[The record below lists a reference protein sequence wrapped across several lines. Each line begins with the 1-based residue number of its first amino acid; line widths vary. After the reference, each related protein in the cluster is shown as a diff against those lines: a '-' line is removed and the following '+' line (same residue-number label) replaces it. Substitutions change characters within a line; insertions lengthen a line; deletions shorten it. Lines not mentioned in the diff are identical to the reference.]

1 MESSETEEELAIN
14 DDESLDGLFEYATQ
28 HVQQIAGILPS
39 EDLLFF
45 YGRYKQATVGSCNTD
60 KPSFFDFKGKEKWN
74 AWKSLGDISQVYY
87 VDIYIAKF

>member
-14 DDESLDGLFEYATQ
+14 EDESLDGLFEFATQ

-45 YGRYKQATVGSCNTD
+45 YGRYKLATCD
-60 KPSFFDFKGKEKWN
+60 P
-74 AWKSLGDISQVYY
+74 
-87 VDIYIAKF
+87 